1 MSTNYY
7 FYIGEKIDGVFR
19 PGRICLENGKLASI
33 LKISKAFSGDI
44 KYDFS
49 IENDKELIDE
59 RLTFA
64 KDYKLCNNEKQTY
77 SLYYISLNDLVTL
90 RGDEGIRHGYV
101 DVEAVNNYEVYG
113 KKSDTDFICYDFNII
128 SPIVYA
134 NMDKE
139 EQKKYVYYSWVDY
152 ESKEYLASRLLN
164 IATSLYIANVFNTDN
179 LYIYLEI
186 C

>member
-19 PGRICLENGKLASI
+19 PGKIYLENGSLASI

-64 KDYKLCNNEKQTY
+64 KDYKLCNNKKQTY

-113 KKSDTDFICYDFNII
+113 KKSDTDFIYYDFNII